1 GQGSENADE
10 LIAQPSHSLAHQDQ
24 VGIVGDVAAGGAEV
38 DYFAGVGTDFAI
50 GVDVGHDVVTAA
62 ALVLGG
68 PREVDVVDVG
78 AQLFD
83 LGAAN
88 AWCNAVVG
96 EHAQLV
102 LRLGQCYPEPAPGG
116 KLSLRPPQ
124 FRHLSASVAAHQGVV
139 VKLK

>member
-1 GQGSENADE
+1 GQGSEDADE
-10 LIAQPSHSLAHQDQ
+10 PIAQPSHSLAHQDQ

-38 DYFAGVGTDFAI
+38 NNFAGVGTDFAI

-83 LGAAN
+83 LSAAD
-88 AWCNAVVG
+88 ARRDAVVG
-96 EHAQLV
+96 EQSQLV
-102 LRLGQCYPEPAPGG
+102 LRLGQGHPEAAPGG
-116 KLSLRPPQ
+116 KLSPRSPQ
-124 FRHLSASVAAHQGVV
+124 LRHLAAG
-139 VKLK
+139 